1 MANYESEYDRG
12 QREGGAGKEW
22 DGTDA
27 SDKSEDYNK
36 GYNHGKGQ
44 HDGNKNEHSSYRSGN
59 EQYEKGWDDGY
70 KNR

>member
-22 DGTDA
+22 DGTA
-27 SDKSEDYNK
+27 PSDKSEDYNK

-44 HDGNKNEHSSYRSGN
+44 HDGSRNEIESYRYGN
-59 EQYEKGWDDGY
+59 EEYDKGWDNGY